1 MDEPFFMDAV
11 ITPHRSMSSKGFII
25 LIGVLTAINAVSAA
39 FFVMIGAGPIP
50 VFLGLDLLAVIVA
63 FAVSSR
69 AARRHERIRVTASEV
84 RVIQASPRG
93 EETVWIS
100 PTAFT
105 RVALVGDAG
114 AADFLRLRLSDREL
128 RVARDLSRPE
138 RLAFA
143 KALDR
148 AIWRA
153 RSGRVQLAE

>member
-1 MDEPFFMDAV
+1 MDESFFMDAV

-25 LIGVLTAINAVSAA
+25 LIGVLTFINAVSAA

-50 VFLGLDLLAVIVA
+50 IFLGLDLVAVIVA

-69 AARRHERIRVTASEV
+69 AARRHERIRVTAAEV

-93 EETVWIS
+93 EETVWVS

-114 AADFLRLRLSDREL
+114 DADFLRLRLSDREL

-138 RLAFA
+138 RVAFA

-148 AIWRA
+148 ALWRA
-153 RSGRVQLAE
+153 RAGRVQLVE

>member
-25 LIGVLTAINAVSAA
+25 LIGVLTAINATSAA

-69 AARRHERIRVTASEV
+69 AARRQERIRVTALEV

-93 EETVWIS
+93 EETVWVS

-105 RVALVGDAG
+105 SVALVGDAG
-114 AADFLRLRLSDREL
+114 DADFLRLRLSDREL

-148 AIWRA
+148 ALWRA